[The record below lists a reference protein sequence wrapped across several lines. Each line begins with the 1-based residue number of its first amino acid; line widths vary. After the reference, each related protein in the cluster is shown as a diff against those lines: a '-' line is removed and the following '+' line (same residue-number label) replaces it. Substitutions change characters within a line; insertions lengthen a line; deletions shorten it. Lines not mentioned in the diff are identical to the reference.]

1 MDRDEVLRY
10 IYEYEYSAGQ
20 IDCVV
25 STDINLA
32 ALKVAHLATLGY
44 NLHTM
49 EMGATF
55 KNNVSL
61 RSLDRLLFFLS

>member
-10 IYEYEYSAGQ
+10 IYENGCTAGE
-20 IDCVV
+20 IDCAV
-25 STDINLA
+25 SADINLA
-32 ALKVAHLATLGY
+32 TLKVAHSATLGY

-55 KNNVSL
+55 KK
-61 RSLDRLLFFLS
+61 